1 MGGQLREDLG
11 FLIVIL
17 VLVFACNRDDDAV
30 DWKAVQT
37 CLLCWLLGLFLFA
50 ILLRL
55 FFFRGLCFRLGLL
68 RLQEPLQEKQ
78 ARTTSGQVLRRKPL
92 LIEKLC
98 KPPPKLDSAGQAKTL
113 GQRP

>member
-1 MGGQLREDLG
+1 MGGQLREDFG

-55 FFFRGLCFRLGLL
+55 FFFSRSLL
-68 RLQEPLQEKQ
+68 S
-78 ARTTSGQVLRRKPL
+78 AWS
-92 LIEKLC
+92 
-98 KPPPKLDSAGQAKTL
+98 PPPSGTSARKASQDHLWPSPAQKASTD
-113 GQRP
+113 